1 MHYDDLPRFAKLNAI
16 KQVPNG
22 YSVYDYRYTEEGL
35 IMTCIREKRHETA
48 LEQLEQSIREYKKL
62 ANTRILRTS
71 WNSRGYWKRPYKR
84 SNHG

>member
-16 KQVPNG
+16 KQVPTG

-48 LEQLEQSIREYKKL
+48 LEQLEQSIREYKKSRESTHSKDIVEFARL
-62 ANTRILRTS
+62 LEKTR
-71 WNSRGYWKRPYKR
+71 
-84 SNHG
+84 

>member
-35 IMTCIREKRHETA
+35 IMICIREKRHETA
-48 LEQLEQSIREYKKL
+48 LEQLEQSIGEYKK
-62 ANTRILRTS
+62 
-71 WNSRGYWKRPYKR
+71 SRESTHINDIVEFARLLEKTQ
-84 SNHG
+84 

>member
-1 MHYDDLPRFAKLNAI
+1 MHYDDLERYAKLNAI

-48 LEQLEQSIREYKKL
+48 LEQLEQSIREYKKSRESTHTKDIVEFARL
-62 ANTRILRTS
+62 LEKTR
-71 WNSRGYWKRPYKR
+71 
-84 SNHG
+84 

>member
-35 IMTCIREKRHETA
+35 IMTCIRDKRHETA
-48 LEQLEQSIREYKKL
+48 LEQLEQSIREYKKSREHTHIKDIVEF
-62 ANTRILRTS
+62 ARILEKTR
-71 WNSRGYWKRPYKR
+71 
-84 SNHG
+84 